1 MKVTTIPCFAT
12 DKDLM
17 IWQEGNCLQC
27 SKAVWYNSKL
37 GRCPKYHCAVQKQI
51 EAQAA
56 GEFEINER
64 TYNITRDKR
73 CTLFRSKNTEEA
85 DVEVL
90 DFSQGVSM
98 VAATDTTTEG
108 VDTPEDSNET
118 STSPASVKSEPH
130 PDAALMKLAQET
142 GSDYN
147 ALKDAER
154 RMFETNTAKAELPP
168 ALREERFKAQ
178 IKDDVHTMLETF
190 TWKENMMIA
199 FVPLIISHI
208 AFLYADKAVKYCA
221 DNRIPET
228 VKLSRAVK
236 HVKQEYL
243 DSLKKDLDAR
253 HIERINEQTER
264 FCEEYEHDFLVL
276 WFSVNGEYKR
286 RFRDSSLNGMRTDAY
301 ISILMCRFLVE
312 HNKRMDKIIEAKMG
326 FAQSIKNPYL
336 DKLETCMDAYCG
348 NDVIENTPNINACMT
363 IFKRNLEKIEFAVDD
378 TENA

>member
-1 MKVTTIPCFAT
+1 MKVTTNPCFTT

-17 IWQEGNCLQC
+17 IWQENNCLQC
-27 SKAVWYNSKL
+27 SKAVWYNAKL
-37 GRCPKYHCAVQKQI
+37 GRCPKYRCAVQKQM

-56 GEFEINER
+56 GELEINER
-64 TYNITRDKR
+64 TYTITRDKQ
-73 CTLFRSKNTEEA
+73 CSLFRSKDEEKSGA
-85 DVEVL
+85 EIL
-90 DFSQGVSM
+90 NFSQGESM
-98 VAATDTTTEG
+98 VKATEATEE
-108 VDTPEDSNET
+108 VSAPKIQA
-118 STSPASVKSEPH
+118 STSMPSASAKQEPH
-130 PDAALMKLAQET
+130 PDAALLKLAQET
-142 GSDYN
+142 GSSYS

-154 RMFETNTAKAELPP
+154 RMFETIASKAELPP
-168 ALREERFKAQ
+168 VFHEDKFKKQ

-208 AFLYADKAVKYCA
+208 AFIYADRAVKYCA

-243 DSLKKDLDAR
+243 NSLKQDLDAR
-253 HIERINEQTER
+253 HIERINEQTEM
-264 FCEEYEHDFLVL
+264 FCEEYSYDFTIL

-286 RFRDSSLNGMRTDAY
+286 RFKDSSLNNMRTDAY

-348 NDVIENTPNINACMT
+348 NDVIENTKNINACMT
-363 IFKRNLEKIEFAVDD
+363 IFKHNLDKIEFDVDD
-378 TENA
+378 SEPK